1 MNKILTIY
9 FFKKKQNSGL
19 VLLALLSLL
28 LMLLRVKITHDIYL
42 LFLIWNLFL
51 GYIPYFLS
59 SKIKTTIPGTFRFYA
74 LLFGWLLFLPNSF
87 YLLTDFVHL
96 HYSSS
101 LQYLFD
107 AVLLSSFTIAGFY
120 AGITSLFHIH
130 TLLEMKYEKNKS
142 KLIIVT
148 MCYLVSF
155 GIYLGRM
162 LRFNSWDILSNPI
175 DLFYNSIKSTT
186 SIEVYV
192 FTLLF
197 GTFITLIYCLSYS
210 FLNKNHSLIITKFN

>member
-9 FFKKKQNSGL
+9 LFNKKQNSSL
-19 VLLALLSLL
+19 VLLAIFSLTLL
-28 LMLLRVKITHDIYL
+28 LLRVKITHDVYL

-59 SKIKTTIPGTFRFYA
+59 SKIKSTIPDTVSFYT
-74 LLFGWLLFLPNSF
+74 LIVSWLLFIPNSF

-96 HYSSS
+96 HHRNNA
-101 LQYLFD
+101 QYLFD
-107 AVLLSSFTIAGFY
+107 AALLTSYTIAGFY

-148 MCYLVSF
+148 VCYLASF

-175 DLFYNSIKSTT
+175 DLLYNSIKSAT

-210 FLNKNHSLIITKFN
+210 FLNKKSFFNHN